1 MGPETVMSHPIVRV
15 VSAEIQRNG
24 RYLLTQRL
32 AKAVMPGLWEFPGG
46 RVAEGETDADA
57 LCRALSR
64 RVGLDVSVGPMVL
77 EVTHAYDDYTVVLA
91 VYQCDPGTS
100 NPTAREV
107 QAVKWVAPAA
117 FADHPFPAADEATVR
132 ALIGALDA

>member
-1 MGPETVMSHPIVRV
+1 MSHPIVRV
-15 VSAEIQRNG
+15 VSAEIQRHG

-32 AKAVMPGLWEFPGG
+32 AKAVMPNLWEFPGG
-46 RVAEGETDADA
+46 RVNDGESDDDA
-57 LCRALSR
+57 LRRALSR
-64 RVGLDVSVGPMVL
+64 RVGLDVSVGDMVL

-91 VYQCDPGTS
+91 VYQCDAGDAEPR
-100 NPTAREV
+100 PRDV